1 MSFRSD
7 GWFRTGDVGLT
18 DGSARTFQVIDRVSA
33 LYGVRFEERTTLLSP
48 AVVEYKLLHLF
59 ATTTGRADVDV
70 DVDATDS
77 ATSGRDV
84 VDCFVHVTAPGSGS
98 GSRAESAVAVVLVV
112 QRWNSRSSSR
122 RDSRE
127 EDALAAAWL
136 RRIRHLAEET
146 DQLLPH
152 EIPRRVILTAQA
164 FSIDNRMLFK
174 KARRVIISAFFGP

>member
-1 MSFRSD
+1 VVPNR
-7 GWFRTGDVGLT
+7 RCGLT
-18 DGSARTFQVIDRVSA
+18 DDSARTFQVIDRVSA
-33 LYGVRFEERTTLLSP
+33 VYGVRFEERTTLLSP
-48 AVVEYKLLHLF
+48 AVVEDKLLHLL
-59 ATTTGRADVDV
+59 AATTGRADVDV

-77 ATSGRDV
+77 ATSDGDV
-84 VDCFVHVTAPGSGS
+84 VDCFVHVTAPGPGS
-98 GSRAESAVAVVLVV
+98 GPGLGAASAVAVVLVL
-112 QRWNSRSSSR
+112 QRWNSRSRSR

-164 FSIDNRMLFK
+164 FSIENRMLTPSFK
-174 KARRVIISAFFGP
+174 KARKDIINAFFGP